1 MKQQTNPRHF
11 IPRMKSDNIERHAEK
26 VNNSHKN
33 EKKKRKK
40 KSKEESYFEEISS
53 ELNR

>member
-33 EKKKRKK
+33 EKKKEKRKVRKRAISK
-40 KSKEESYFEEISS
+40 K
-53 ELNR
+53 